1 MALIHPHPVREAA
14 AANLPV
20 AQHARNALRRLALD
34 KLEPTPETYAR
45 AYRAEAGAVMAPEPS
60 PRALAL
66 VKRLAHR
73 ALDEEAPGRAS
84 QFCKSFDDGRW
95 DQADALLN
103 DVGADGPGLAGLI
116 DRLVRSLE
124 RGSRNWTLAR
134 KRESLQRVLQ
144 GSGADAQ
151 RLQQR
156 LNPLLQQWESDP
168 QSQASN
174 PLALAAE
181 GVGGAGPTANAAEPA
196 HAHEPACSKWVSGA
210 STQSDPD
217 GDPDGDAP
225 ASTAPAQPDWDRLLT
240 EVLANLATALPQ
252 AEATGQS
259 AAVALAAIARRIQ
272 REGATP
278 ELVDALAQHCQGSR
292 GVLEH
297 RHHFVEQLEALCR
310 ELAAS
315 LTELAEDGS
324 WAQGQCDA
332 MRTTLEAGITAR
344 GVKSVTELLRVTRKG
359 QNEMRLERH
368 HSRDSLKSMLKG
380 MLSELGELGVQT
392 GRFEQS
398 MGRYAGVIEKSDSLQ
413 SLTEVVRDMVE
424 ESHSAQALVAAAHQ
438 RLNDEHAKACELA
451 ERVKALEGEL
461 QRLSGEATT
470 DPLTQ
475 VANRRGLLR
484 DFESECARMQRQGG
498 NLTVGLLDIDN
509 FKRLNDELGH
519 NAGDEALKSLAAAVK
534 TGLRPF
540 DTVARYGGE
549 EFVVLLPDTTV
560 PEGQQV
566 LTRLQRILSAGL
578 FEHDH
583 KKVLVTFSAGVT
595 SHRAGERIEQT
606 LERADHALF
615 EAKRTGKNRTCA
627 A

>member
-14 AANLPV
+14 AANPPV

-34 KLEPTPETYAR
+34 KLEPTPENYAR
-45 AYRAEAGAVMAPEPS
+45 AYRAETGAVMAPEPS

-116 DRLVRSLE
+116 DRLVRSME
-124 RGSRNWTLAR
+124 RGSRNWTLAH

-156 LNPLLQQWESDP
+156 LNPLLLQWESDP
-168 QSQASN
+168 PSQASN
-174 PLALAAE
+174 PEALVAE
-181 GVGGAGPTANAAEPA
+181 DVGGAGPTPNAAEPVHA
-196 HAHEPACSKWVSGA
+196 HAPAGSMQVA
-210 STQSDPD
+210 AAPTQSE
-217 GDPDGDAP
+217 PDGDAP
-225 ASTAPAQPDWDRLLT
+225 ASTAPAPAQPDWDRLLT
-240 EVLANLATALPQ
+240 EVLANLATALPR
-252 AEATGQS
+252 AEAAGQA
-259 AAVALAAIARRIQ
+259 AAVALEAIARRIQ
-272 REGATP
+272 RDGATP

-297 RHHFVEQLEALCR
+297 RHHFVDQLEALCR

-324 WAQGQCDA
+324 WAQGQCEA

-344 GVKSVTELLRVTRKG
+344 GVKSVTELLRITRKG
-359 QNEMRLERH
+359 QHEMRLERL
-368 HSRDSLKSMLKG
+368 HSRDSLKSMLQG

-392 GRFEQS
+392 GRFQQS

-424 ESHSAQALVAAAHQ
+424 ESRSAQVLVAAAHQ

-484 DFESECARMQRQGG
+484 DFESDCARMQRQGG

-534 TGLRPF
+534 TGLRSF